1 MLPCKEVAFLPVSEM
16 TTREAA
22 KILGVSRRRVGQLIE
37 KGALTPLRR
46 FGRVYVLDS
55 TEVERYAATV
65 SGTR

>member
-1 MLPCKEVAFLPVSEM
+1 M

-22 KILGVSRRRVGQLIE
+22 DKLGVSRRRVGQLIE